1 MNYSITY
8 SRCYVLGGLQFQL
21 NSKQFGNKHGPSNS
35 KQLQAIPSK
44 IRLGFRD
51 LTLLNFHVELNEMC
65 CSDRCLIFR
74 FRVDST
80 GGQVLA
86 SMSQRL
92 RGGNLC
98 QQENPPRSMSPP
110 GQVFHLSVY
119 SDRRTRWVSVMA
131 PRTPSKSH
139 DIVIWYP
146 LLSFSL

>member
-51 LTLLNFHVELNEMC
+51 LTLLNFDVELNEMC

-74 FRVDST
+74 FHVASL
-80 GGQVLA
+80 GGAVLTA
-86 SMSQRL
+86 MSQTL
-92 RGGNLC
+92 RAGNLE
-98 QQENPPRSMSPP
+98 QKEKPPRSTSPP

-119 SDRRTRWVSVMA
+119 SDRRR
-131 PRTPSKSH
+131 R
-139 DIVIWYP
+139 
-146 LLSFSL
+146 

>member
-1 MNYSITY
+1 MNYSIIY
-8 SRCYVLGGLQFQL
+8 ARYYVLGGLQFQL
-21 NSKQFGNKHGPSNS
+21 NSKQFGNKHGPSNTANTIR
-35 KQLQAIPSK
+35 LK

-92 RGGNLC
+92 RSGNLC
-98 QQENPPRSMSPP
+98 QKENPPRSMSPP

-119 SDRRTRWVSVMA
+119 SDRRR
-131 PRTPSKSH
+131 R
-139 DIVIWYP
+139 
-146 LLSFSL
+146 

>member
-1 MNYSITY
+1 MI
-8 SRCYVLGGLQFQL
+8 
-21 NSKQFGNKHGPSNS
+21 
-35 KQLQAIPSK
+35 QAIRSKFPNLSNTANTIRFK

-92 RGGNLC
+92 RSGNLR
-98 QQENPPRSMSPP
+98 QKEIPPRSMSPP

-119 SDRRTRWVSVMA
+119 SDRRWR
-131 PRTPSKSH
+131 
-139 DIVIWYP
+139 
-146 LLSFSL
+146 

>member
-1 MNYSITY
+1 MLCIRWFAIPIEFKAIRKQTWSK
-8 SRCYVLGGLQFQL
+8 QFQAIQFSPH
-21 NSKQFGNKHGPSNS
+21 SKQFGKAMI
-35 KQLQAIPSK
+35 QAIRSKFPNLSNTANTIRFK

-92 RGGNLC
+92 RSGNLR
-98 QQENPPRSMSPP
+98 QKENPPRSMSPP

-119 SDRRTRWVSVMA
+119 SDRRWR
-131 PRTPSKSH
+131 
-139 DIVIWYP
+139 
-146 LLSFSL
+146 

>member
-1 MNYSITY
+1 MLCIRWFAIPIEFKAIRKQTWSK
-8 SRCYVLGGLQFQL
+8 QFQAIQFSPQ
-21 NSKQFGNKHGPSNS
+21 SKQFGKAMI
-35 KQLQAIPSK
+35 QAIRSKFPNLSNTANTIRFK

-92 RGGNLC
+92 RSGNLR
-98 QQENPPRSMSPP
+98 QKENPPRSMSPP

-119 SDRRTRWVSVMA
+119 SDRRWR
-131 PRTPSKSH
+131 
-139 DIVIWYP
+139 
-146 LLSFSL
+146 

>member
-1 MNYSITY
+1 MLCIRWFAIPIEFKAIRKQTWSK
-8 SRCYVLGGLQFQL
+8 QFQAIQFSPH
-21 NSKQFGNKHGPSNS
+21 SKQFGKAMI
-35 KQLQAIPSK
+35 QAIRSKFPNLSNTANTIRFK

-92 RGGNLC
+92 RSGNLR
-98 QQENPPRSMSPP
+98 QKEIPPRSMSPP

-119 SDRRTRWVSVMA
+119 SDRRWR
-131 PRTPSKSH
+131 
-139 DIVIWYP
+139 
-146 LLSFSL
+146 